1 MRQRLEISR
10 KTVGTLVLMLVTTV
24 AFAQS
29 PNLDCSVDGNDL
41 MQVIIEAKGINLS
54 VLNKATAWTLYS
66 HSKTTKTIT
75 RLLITDTDV
84 IAVQVP
90 GSPLSEESVRLI
102 LSGPLSLTDVD
113 NIAGMVATDKEV
125 IPITKCTLPPAI
137 IAKKPHN
144 FQGARGKRDSDIY
157 FNGSYAASVGGTPTY
172 SIDSFAGYMHPI
184 GPKEAFWGK
193 LGMYGQVTTKAGSTS
208 PSPNSYLTY
217 AVFQRVLAKEG
228 GWLGPFQTPIFNYRF
243 TGGEFAQQGNN
254 TNFVTSPVVTFP
266 IRFTT
271 GTLGAIRPGL
281 TIPHMTIF
289 AGTEFVNTVS
299 SALPE
304 ASWLTRGLLGGTL
317 SAGYAPK
324 KPYFDSFL
332 VTAAYQLRLLSSPE
346 VYYNDKYAPVDP
358 KTGKKR
364 TTPPRVGSQPR
375 SYVDSK
381 LTYNLTKWAGFTCE
395 YAYGSLPPAFVL
407 THSTFT
413 LGLTFT
419 LQQTS
424 YGRYSILRP

>member
-1 MRQRLEISR
+1 MRQKLEISM
-10 KTVGTLVLMLVTTV
+10 KTIGTLALMLVTTA

-29 PNLDCSVDGNDL
+29 PTLDCSVDGNDL

-54 VLNKATAWTLYS
+54 VLNKASAWTLYS
-66 HSKTTKTIT
+66 HSKSTKTIT

-84 IAVQVP
+84 IAVPVP
-90 GSPLSEESVRLI
+90 GSPLNEESVRLI
-102 LSGPLSLTDVD
+102 LSGPLSLADVD

-125 IPITKCTLPPAI
+125 IPITKCTLPTALS
-137 IAKKPHN
+137 AEKSQQ
-144 FQGARGKRDSDIY
+144 FQAATGKSDSDIY
-157 FNGSYAASVGGTPTY
+157 FNGSYTATVGGAPTY
-172 SIDSFAGYMHPI
+172 SIDSFAGYMHAV
-184 GPKEAFWGK
+184 GPREAFWGK

-243 TGGEFAQQGNN
+243 AGGEFAQQGNN
-254 TNFVTSPVVTFP
+254 VNFVTSPVVTFP
-266 IRFTT
+266 IRFTA

-281 TIPHMTIF
+281 TIPHMTIL
-289 AGTEFVNTVS
+289 AGTEFVNTIS

-304 ASWLTRGLLGGTL
+304 ASWLTRGLLGATFT
-317 SAGYAPK
+317 AGYTPK
-324 KPYFDSFL
+324 KPYLDSL
-332 VTAAYQLRLLSSPE
+332 LLTAAYQLRLLSSPE

-358 KTGKKR
+358 KTGKKG
-364 TTPPRVGSQPR
+364 TTPPRIGSQPR
-375 SYVDSK
+375 SYVDTK
-381 LTYNLTKWAGFTCE
+381 LTYNFTKWAGFTCE
-395 YAYGSLPPAFVL
+395 YTYGSLPPAFVL